1 MGFAEKLNNLL
12 AGKGFREDDTKK
24 KSKSAA
30 RREKK
35 KKAEAEFWRGE
46 DDMDLMTKMAM
57 LNNDW
62 MEMVCLTTMIHL
74 HLTLMRMAFLMNGI
88 QGIVTIRNNLS
99 NNPHSAIPQAVH
111 PPKMP

>member
-24 KSKSAA
+24 NSKRAA
-30 RREKK
+30 HREKK

-57 LNNDW
+57 LNNDPS
-62 MEMVCLTTMIHL
+62 
-74 HLTLMRMAFLMNGI
+74 AFDADGDGI
-88 QGIVTIRNNLS
+88 PDEWDTRYSDDQE
-99 NNPHSAIPQAVH
+99 
-111 PPKMP
+111 

>member
-24 KSKSAA
+24 NSKRAI

-35 KKAEAEFWRGE
+35 KKAEEEFWRGE

-57 LNNDW
+57 LNND
-62 MEMVCLTTMIHL
+62 MDGDGMPDNDDPSVFD
-74 HLTLMRMAFLMNGI
+74 ADGDGI
-88 QGIVTIRNNLS
+88 PDEWDTKYSDDRE
-99 NNPHSAIPQAVH
+99 
-111 PPKMP
+111 